1 MHKLWPHS
9 VQPRTPEQHS
19 EVVNED
25 KKESEIKDEQEISD
39 DKIDSNEDKNNSQIN
54 EKTPMCLIHE
64 LVKFNKV

>member
-54 EKTPMCLIHE
+54 
-64 LVKFNKV
+64 